1 MLISTFLLM
10 SAMALLQP
18 QKGFGRGYATN
29 REEMSVDHIIMP
41 ADSVPP
47 AHSPADKPVEKPVNP
62 SVPEVKL
69 PEIKEV
75 PKSRRGV
82 KPMAIPSPLPVQP
95 IRIIKPKIIIRKL
108 I

>member
-1 MLISTFLLM
+1 MVRRFILASLLM
-10 SAMALLQP
+10 SAMTWLQP
-18 QKGFGRGYATN
+18 QKGYGYGHVSTA
-29 REEMSVDHIIMP
+29 DHMDP
-41 ADSVPP
+41 LTDSIPP
-47 AHSPADKPVEKPVNP
+47 ARTPADKPVEKPADA
-62 SVPEVKL
+62 SVLPEVKL

-75 PKSRRGV
+75 PKSRRGI

>member
-1 MLISTFLLM
+1 
-10 SAMALLQP
+10 MALLQP
-18 QKGFGRGYATN
+18 HKGYGYGYGYVSTAN
-29 REEMSVDHIIMP
+29 HMGAS

-47 AHSPADKPVEKPVNP
+47 AHMPADKPVEKPVTP
-62 SVPEVKL
+62 SVVPEVKL

-75 PKSRRGV
+75 PKSRRGI

-95 IRIIKPKIIIRKL
+95 IRIIKPKIIVRKL